1 MGDLR
6 VQNFIK
12 TEENNFVFMKKILKA
27 FVIITTNQYDSNEK
41 VFNSNLYFYEEV
53 FIIPF

>member
-27 FVIITTNQYDSNEK
+27 FVIITTNQYDSYEK
-41 VFNSNLYFYEEV
+41 DFNSNLYFYEKV